1 MEDDRVG
8 IPTRTEADP
17 DESRSSES
25 DSAESGSERRTTN
38 PKADWSRPIRTEVK
52 AAESEVEVVKP
63 ATPDLQAVEACKHE
77 EESKQANYHG
87 RQGQSEFEGC
97 YPGCDIHKE
106 DETTTGSQCRH
117 SDEVL

>member
-1 MEDDRVG
+1 M
-8 IPTRTEADP
+8 
-17 DESRSSES
+17 
-25 DSAESGSERRTTN
+25 
-38 PKADWSRPIRTEVK
+38 RPIRTEVK

-77 EESKQANYHG
+77 EESKQAHYHG